1 MGMCC
6 SSGMNPAAQLKSTKS
21 THILRDI
28 ESKSKFEFRYFGE
41 ISSQA
46 PNLAHGNVLFGWYE
60 SWCSAQVDTIRSSSA
75 GLQRPPLG

>member
-6 SSGMNPAAQLKSTKS
+6 SGGMNPGAQLRLTKS
-21 THILRDI
+21 THLLH
-28 ESKSKFEFRYFGE
+28 EVKFKFESRYFGE

-75 GLQRPPLG
+75 GLQRPPLS